1 MRNVSDPTQTLSN
14 PRHEAF
20 VQALLRGEPATQAY
34 VSAGYK
40 AHHANAAR
48 MRDNE
53 GVRRRLAELQRLATA
68 KVVEETKI
76 SASDV
81 IREVAKLGF
90 SNMRNYVR
98 STEGG
103 ARTDLSHC
111 TDDHWAAVQ
120 EITFE
125 EKEHVTDA
133 TRVMRRIKIK
143 LHNKEAALVTIGK
156 HLGMFDKDKGAGMP
170 PDQMLVP
177 KAPSPDRLAE
187 MRKRFAPNPHL
198 RSIDG
203 GKEE

>member
-1 MRNVSDPTQTLSN
+1 
-14 PRHEAF
+14 
-20 VQALLRGEPATQAY
+20 VQL
-34 VSAGYK
+34 
-40 AHHANAAR
+40 
-48 MRDNE
+48 DNLPPE
-53 GVRRRLAELQRLATA
+53 GTRS
-68 KVVEETKI
+68 KI

-81 IREVAKLGF
+81 IRELAKLGF

-103 ARTDLSHC
+103 ACTDLSHC

-125 EKEHVTDA
+125 EKEHGTGDA
-133 TRVMRRIKIK
+133 TRVMRRTKIK

-170 PDQMLVP
+170 PDETPVP
-177 KAPSPDRLAE
+177 KAPPPDRLAE
-187 MRKRFAPNPHL
+187 MRKRFALNPHL

-203 GKEE
+203 GNQE